1 MINNV
6 NYQQQQ
12 LQAQQAQAQQVQQ
25 QVQEQTQQL
34 NDISQYG
41 DISVFN
47 QDNPYK
53 GDEIQFSDLQDRIE
67 AANKFFA
74 ENKPDANGL
83 YSADALKMMSDICV
97 IMDENG
103 TILTQLSD
111 QDGDGKVDNIEYYS
125 EKEDGG
131 AVHKIDSNADGQINQ
146 EQEYFAN
153 ENGVTQFMNEYT
165 YNEDGEKE
173 LTSTTLYDDNG
184 QKTTVTTEEKKI
196 TYTYEYDEN
205 GNPIAEITNIDLD
218 GDGIVDKK
226 EKSDKLEH
234 YNKG

>member
-74 ENKPDANGL
+74 ENILHLIKFRNFSLEKHSGN
-83 YSADALKMMSDICV
+83 YIKYHKMILFV
-97 IMDENG
+97 
-103 TILTQLSD
+103 TIF
-111 QDGDGKVDNIEYYS
+111 I
-125 EKEDGG
+125 
-131 AVHKIDSNADGQINQ
+131 
-146 EQEYFAN
+146 F
-153 ENGVTQFMNEYT
+153 
-165 YNEDGEKE
+165 
-173 LTSTTLYDDNG
+173 
-184 QKTTVTTEEKKI
+184 
-196 TYTYEYDEN
+196 
-205 GNPIAEITNIDLD
+205 
-218 GDGIVDKK
+218 
-226 EKSDKLEH
+226 
-234 YNKG
+234 